1 MMTDEEDFEFSRYPS
16 DNPEDYA
23 NILNTRYPDGMD
35 MSELFIKLTQDLQR
49 SFAISKGLLVIR
61 ENNATQFI
69 ATSSFS
75 QRKTRKNLSLR
86 IPSVSSLFEKVAEGG
101 TLYTENCSEFFSGNS
116 FERNLLMDNK
126 SRSFILQ
133 PLKHEGQVIGI
144 LGYSSDEV
152 SAFTVFETGLLD
164 TVAGLIASRISG
176 KRIQKT
182 HY

>member
-35 MSELFIKLTQDLQR
+35 MSELFIKLTQDLQH
-49 SFAISKGLLVIR
+49 SFTISKGLLVIR

-69 ATSSFS
+69 ATASFS
-75 QRKTRKNLSLR
+75 QRKTRKNLTLR

-116 FERNLLMDNK
+116 FERNLLMDNN

-164 TVAGLIASRISG
+164 TVAGLLASRISG
-176 KRIQKT
+176 KLPQKT
-182 HY
+182 HH